1 MKRKFVLSAL
11 ALALGL
17 ANASEAAGP
26 SCTLKFRVGTS
37 TKLYAASVFA
47 VYTNAPGDFPGTS
60 TGVSCSL
67 LNGTL
72 GAFGDVD
79 AGPARSLQLTL
90 VGTPSP
96 ISGPKE
102 VVQCT
107 WIPTTRF
114 PVTGDFDLSV
124 QSGTNQSFQQVDPQI
139 TLSSIVCTGSI
150 TTTTTTTTTSSSTT
164 TTTLP
169 AQACGDAN
177 NDTKLSTADALN
189 ILKAAVGQKACANCV
204 CDIDNSGSIT
214 TVDALKVLKKSVGA
228 SITLTCPA
236 CSA

>member
-1 MKRKFVLSAL
+1 MKHKFVVSALAL

-17 ANASEAAGP
+17 ASVSEAAGP
-26 SCTLKFRVGTS
+26 SCTLKFRVGTA

-150 TTTTTTTTTSSSTT
+150 TTTTTTTTT
-164 TTTLP
+164 LP

-189 ILKAAVGQKACANCV
+189 IMKAAVGQKACAKCV
-204 CDIDNSGSIT
+204 CDIDNSGTIT